1 MDGNGIANIVEFA
14 MGSKTLESKVMR
26 IEDLISIG
34 IQNSNG
40 NQDLGN
46 EEGVEEMAIV
56 LIYTRSKIASGV
68 SIIPEWSKD
77 LRQWETTG
85 VNTTILEDLQDKQQ
99 VVSWVPIAPS
109 SGGAFMRLRIV
120 EN

>member
-1 MDGNGIANIVEFA
+1 
-14 MGSKTLESKVMR
+14 MGSKTLESKIMWV
-26 IEDLISIG
+26 EDLISLG
-34 IQNSNG
+34 IQNASS

-46 EEGVEEMAIV
+46 GEGLKEMAIV
-56 LIYTRSKIASGV
+56 LIYTRSKIASGI

-77 LRQWETTG
+77 LSQWETTG

-109 SGGAFMRLRIV
+109 NGGAFMRLRIV